1 MHRYVILT
9 NRKGAIVALVH
20 SVAFLGIALYGAITV
35 VRPLG
40 RASPTSAWILAGVY
54 VAVSLALAAL
64 TAMAGNWRER
74 LYFGFCT
81 TSAGFGLLRQILG
94 DPPLHY
100 AVYVRIVMLACAVVT
115 GVAIV
120 RGHRGRD
127 VSGQSRK
134 FRFQNSFR
142 SCYLVSVGCHS
153 LNGHCLSFPPPP
165 PAPPPRAP
173 PPPPRPGAARPA

>member
-1 MHRYVILT
+1 MPRYVILT
-9 NRKGAIVALVH
+9 NRKRAIVALVH

-35 VRPLG
+35 VRPVG

-100 AVYVRIVMLACAVVT
+100 AVYVRVAMLSCAVAT

-120 RGHRGRD
+120 RAHRGRAAQRWTNAKL
-127 VSGQSRK
+127 QSE
-134 FRFQNSFR
+134 
-142 SCYLVSVGCHS
+142 
-153 LNGHCLSFPPPP
+153 
-165 PAPPPRAP
+165 
-173 PPPPRPGAARPA
+173 PRP

>member
-9 NRKGAIVALVH
+9 NRKRAIVALVH
-20 SVAFLGIALYGAITV
+20 SVAFLGIALYGATTV
-35 VRPLG
+35 VRPVG

-74 LYFGFCT
+74 RYFGFCT

-100 AVYVRIVMLACAVVT
+100 ESGAGRAKSEVPAPDSDCCGGFGLLRQILGDPPLHYAVYVRIV
-115 GVAIV
+115 
-120 RGHRGRD
+120 
-127 VSGQSRK
+127 
-134 FRFQNSFR
+134 
-142 SCYLVSVGCHS
+142 
-153 LNGHCLSFPPPP
+153 
-165 PAPPPRAP
+165 
-173 PPPPRPGAARPA
+173 

>member
-1 MHRYVILT
+1 
-9 NRKGAIVALVH
+9 
-20 SVAFLGIALYGAITV
+20 VAFLGIALYGAITV

-120 RGHRGRD
+120 RGHRGRALA
-127 VSGQSRK
+127 S
-134 FRFQNSFR
+134 
-142 SCYLVSVGCHS
+142 
-153 LNGHCLSFPPPP
+153 
-165 PAPPPRAP
+165 
-173 PPPPRPGAARPA
+173 AAAV

>member
-9 NRKGAIVALVH
+9 NRKRAIVALVH

-40 RASPTSAWILAGVY
+40 EASPASARILAGVY
-54 VAVSLALAAL
+54 VAVSLALAVL

-81 TSAGFGLLRQILG
+81 TSAGFGVLREILG
-94 DPPLHY
+94 DSPLHY
-100 AVYVRIVMLACAVVT
+100 AVYVRGAMLSCAVAT

-120 RGHRGRD
+120 RAHRRRAT
-127 VSGQSRK
+127 QK
-134 FRFQNSFR
+134 WTNAK
-142 SCYLVSVGCHS
+142 L
-153 LNGHCLSFPPPP
+153 LSE
-165 PAPPPRAP
+165 
-173 PPPPRPGAARPA
+173 PRP